1 MITASDVN
9 TIFAYA
15 DVNHPFHMPVV
26 VFLNGYKRQW
36 QYYKKMA
43 RSLSQTVPKR
53 QECINKMLDEFN
65 KVMI

>member
-1 MITASDVN
+1 MGMSIQELRMKKLKESWMKIQAEKELLDK
-9 TIFAYA
+9 
-15 DVNHPFHMPVV
+15 D
-26 VFLNGYKRQW
+26 KKKW
-36 QYYKKMA
+36 QYYKKMV